1 MPTLTKESIIDHLVV
16 ENRMQR
22 RQAREVLESLLA
34 LMKKSLVDD
43 GHLMIS
49 GFGVFEVAHKAERLG
64 RNPYT
69 GDRLLLAARNV
80 VTFRISRKFRNQLN
94 DENPGN

>member
-1 MPTLTKESIIDHLVV
+1 MPTLNKESIIDHLVAD
-16 ENRMQR
+16 NRMQR
-22 RQAREVLESLLA
+22 RQAREVLETLLS
-34 LMKKSLVDD
+34 LMKKSLADD

-49 GFGVFEVAHKAERLG
+49 GFGVFEVAQKAERLG

-69 GDRLLLAARNV
+69 GERLLLSARRV

-94 DENPGN
+94 DVSED